1 MNVKFGML
9 FQTPRQRSRV
19 LCLLGCSTLFPL
31 LVFSLMICGER
42 CRFDDDPKRF
52 SDIQL
57 FSVSAIAF
65 VYCVLSIL
73 LTRELFA
80 MER

>member
-1 MNVKFGML
+1 ML
-9 FQTPRQRSRV
+9 FQREQRSRV
-19 LCLLGCSTLFPL
+19 LCLFGCSTLFPL
-31 LVFSLMICGER
+31 LVFSLMICGEP

-57 FSVSAIAF
+57 ISVSAIAF

-73 LTRELFA
+73 ITRELFDI
-80 MER
+80 EQ